1 MLHPAS
7 YIPPSNKR
15 DYRTFFLTEALTS
28 QAGWHQ
34 YGCQQFFYFPTKQE
48 NFTCA
53 YNITPLVYKV
63 YIYVC
68 VHVCM
73 YVCTYC
79 MYTRAYVNVHIKSG
93 SDVNK

>member
-63 YIYVC
+63 YIC
-68 VHVCM
+68 MCACM
-73 YVCTYC
+73 YVCMYLLVYACVCECTY
-79 MYTRAYVNVHIKSG
+79 
-93 SDVNK
+93 